1 MGAVSFGGKR
11 YGIASVFFLNYPFIS
26 MVSVKLQKE
35 TPTWMKLSITS
46 GITVL
51 IFLALYFGIPG
62 TGFNGVQSGVYFDM
76 ESGVEDA
83 YFMDNKIKCTSE
95 EAESVVRAA
104 LSTLRKD
111 YPTDRVSVKIE
122 NYSSGYRYQVR
133 FVTYYAQR
141 FSLFGEGP
149 IFQRGIQVGDPQLDA
164 QVKKLDDEIEKTI
177 RDSLEYYFRSKG
189 AK

>member
-1 MGAVSFGGKR
+1 MA
-11 YGIASVFFLNYPFIS
+11 
-26 MVSVKLQKE
+26 SVKLQKE
-35 TPTWMKLSITS
+35 LPKSVKLLITS
-46 GITVL
+46 AVTVV

-95 EAESVVRAA
+95 EAEAMVRAA

-111 YPTDRVSVKIE
+111 YPTDRVSVRIE
-122 NYSSGYRYQVR
+122 NYSSGYRYEVR
-133 FVTYYAQR
+133 FVTYYAQK
-141 FSLFGEGP
+141 FSPFGEGP
-149 IFQRGIQVGDPQLDA
+149 IFRRGPVVGDPTLDA